1 MNSPHFLKPYRPP
14 SCWEATSDKI
24 AFIAPFSW
32 AFPHFICEMW
42 ETSSLFLSRLDTSE
56 LYTGFFVILSFY
68 AEKRLSL
75 SVICMYWVSCMK
87 ANPVLV
93 PQVISTLAT
102 GFYFHTSHLVC
113 CHLTLFK
120 KEWCWVFQRFLFHI
134 FRWYEI
140 QGIRGEE
147 FRKTIFFGVLNRVEH
162 TSWWNILNNSFD
174 KGWHSSISQLPI
186 LRFAWVKLVR

>member
-1 MNSPHFLKPYRPP
+1 MNSPHCLKPYRPP

-120 KEWCWVFQRFLFHI
+120 KKWCWVFQRFLFHI

-147 FRKTIFFGVLNRVEH
+147 FRKTTFFGVLNRVEH

-174 KGWHSSISQLPI
+174 KGWHSSINQLPI
-186 LRFAWVKLVR
+186 LRFPWVKLVR

>member
-1 MNSPHFLKPYRPP
+1 MNSPHCLKPYRPP

-147 FRKTIFFGVLNRVEH
+147 FRKTTFFGVLNRVEH

-186 LRFAWVKLVR
+186 LRFPWVKLVR

>member
-1 MNSPHFLKPYRPP
+1 MNSPHCLKPYRPP

-32 AFPHFICEMW
+32 AFPHFIYEMW

-120 KEWCWVFQRFLFHI
+120 KEWCWVFRRFLFHI

-186 LRFAWVKLVR
+186 LGFPWVKLVL

>member
-1 MNSPHFLKPYRPP
+1 MNSPHCLKPYRPP

-32 AFPHFICEMW
+32 AFPHFIYEMW

-174 KGWHSSISQLPI
+174 EGWHPSISQLPI
-186 LRFAWVKLVR
+186 LRFPWVKLVL